1 MTASSCS
8 SDASATVRGVK
19 MRIRR
24 IGAKDLRPGAL
35 IEGDILLEAN
45 DSYNIDNMEGIAAH
59 W

>member
-1 MTASSCS
+1 
-8 SDASATVRGVK
+8 

>member
-1 MTASSCS
+1 
-8 SDASATVRGVK
+8 

-45 DSYNIDNMEGIAAH
+45 DSYNIDNMEGTAAH
-59 W
+59 R